1 MATESAPEHAASL
14 GDIALGILKT
24 LRPHQ
29 WVKNLFVLAPLF
41 FSQQFYDVG
50 KLVDGLAAALL
61 FCLGSGTVYMV
72 NDIFDVEEDRNHPV
86 KQYRPIPSGQLP
98 VRVARIAAGVLGA
111 GVVACS
117 WVIHPWLAATI
128 GGYMVMN
135 LAYSVALKKVA
146 FIDVTI
152 IATGFVL
159 RILAGKF
166 AAGVYLSEWLITCT
180 FLVALYLGLG
190 KRSHEL
196 HLYRTTDQ
204 DKTRKVLEQYA
215 PKWLDFGML
224 YVAGL
229 TIAAYTIY
237 SLTAALPE
245 LTQAMTTQPLRNK
258 PTPFAHPMLPI
269 TVLFVVFGIVRF
281 YQLVQS
287 DRPDSPTDLLLQDWP
302 FVVNVIVWGA
312 VMLGF
317 AFI

>member
-1 MATESAPEHAASL
+1 MASNSATDQSASVTEMAVGL
-14 GDIALGILKT
+14 LKT

-41 FSQQFYDVG
+41 FSQQFYDTDRLIQG
-50 KLVDGLAAALL
+50 ITAALL
-61 FCLGSGTVYMV
+61 FCLGSGTVYIV

-98 VRVARIAAGVLGA
+98 ISAAKLAAWVLGV
-111 GVVACS
+111 GVVGAA
-117 WVIHPWLAATI
+117 WFIHPWLAGAI

-135 LAYSVALKKVA
+135 LAYSVLLKEIA
-146 FIDVTI
+146 FLDVTI

-166 AAGVYLSEWLITCT
+166 ATDVYLSEWLITCT

-196 HLYRTTDQ
+196 HLYRTTDN
-204 DKTRKVLEQYA
+204 DKTRKVLEQYS
-215 PKWLDFGML
+215 PDWLDFGLL

-245 LTQAMTTQPLRNK
+245 LTKALTTQPLRK
-258 PTPFAHPMLPI
+258 RPTPFAHPLLPV

-287 DRPDSPTDLLLQDWP
+287 DKPSSPTDLLLEDWP
-302 FVVNVIVWGA
+302 FVLNVVLWGG
-312 VMLGF
+312 VMLVF
-317 AFI
+317 AFV